1 MGSFGP
7 LFLVQFL
14 IEIGVKIDVFELF
27 LSKSIVKT
35 ENGVF

>member
-14 IEIGVKIDVFELF
+14 IEIGVKIGYFHTFPKQKYRKD
-27 LSKSIVKT
+27 
-35 ENGVF
+35 